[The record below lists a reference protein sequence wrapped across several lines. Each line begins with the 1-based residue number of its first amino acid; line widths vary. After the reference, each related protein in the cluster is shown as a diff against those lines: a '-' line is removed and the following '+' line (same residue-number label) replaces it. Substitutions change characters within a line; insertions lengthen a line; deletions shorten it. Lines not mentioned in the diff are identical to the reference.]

1 MFPRHV
7 TIRSNPV
14 CPSAGATPSLDRRLI
29 ICTGCAGITKKIR
42 TEKNKSHVRLDAL
55 TVQTKVLDLYFDD
68 EPGAQFGRVAASVGN
83 VRKINPLHARTAQG
97 GKLK

>member
-1 MFPRHV
+1 MYWEIMALEQR
-7 TIRSNPV
+7 IL
-14 CPSAGATPSLDRRLI
+14 GQ
-29 ICTGCAGITKKIR
+29 KKNR
-42 TEKNKSHVRLDAL
+42 SHVRLDAL

-83 VRKINPLHARTAQG
+83 GVQNKIPLHARTAQG